1 MTAKLFLKKLKKLY
15 INILQIKTRRN
26 SKENLPMAYDILC
39 GVKEPINLLVYKLDK
54 RYDLLLNN

>member
-1 MTAKLFLKKLKKLY
+1 
-15 INILQIKTRRN
+15 
-26 SKENLPMAYDILC
+26 MAYDILC